1 MGALLSNT
9 ETPAG
14 SGALMSKERFRGIV
28 DDTRFTPHEEG
39 PLSVRVGND
48 DASVLLYFNPP
59 IAPGTGVGEL
69 EDLPAP
75 MCAMGARQDRLYI
88 VEGTWRTFVGNS
100 RDEDGEFD
108 VSQARVVFFDSAAS
122 ASQALTTAQELVF
135 EGFPQADEAVSFF
148 WL

>member
-1 MGALLSNT
+1 VGVHLHEQLVVTRRQGLGQVDRGLLQAVAGA
-9 ETPAG
+9 G
-14 SGALMSKERFRGIV
+14 GGRG
-28 DDTRFTPHEEG
+28 
-39 PLSVRVGND
+39 
-48 DASVLLYFNPP
+48 
-59 IAPGTGVGEL
+59 GVGEL